1 MDVKDVEKEI
11 MPINHIRLN
20 ITIQPFFFFFFT
32 KFGNELGATIL
43 QNIFL
48 MDVNFDKF
56 TIRLYFLFIYSMHAK
71 FLED

>member
-11 MPINHIRLN
+11 MPINHIRLISQFN
-20 ITIQPFFFFFFT
+20 LFFFFFLT

-56 TIRLYFLFIYSMHAK
+56 TIKLYFLFIYSMHAK